1 MPSGYEQ
8 FIVVEHDIVCACSD
22 FAFCAAAETNRD
34 GDSLGKVP
42 RVMLLISIS
51 AFLQTMD
58 KRTKGS

>member
-22 FAFCAAAETNRD
+22 FAVCAAAETNRD

-42 RVMLLISIS
+42 RVMMLLISIF
-51 AFLQTMD
+51 AD
-58 KRTKGS
+58 DG